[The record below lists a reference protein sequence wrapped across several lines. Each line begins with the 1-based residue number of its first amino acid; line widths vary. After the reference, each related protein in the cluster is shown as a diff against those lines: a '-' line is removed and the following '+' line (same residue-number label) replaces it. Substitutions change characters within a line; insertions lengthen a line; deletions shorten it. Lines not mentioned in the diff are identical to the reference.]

1 MPRLR
6 QQRPEFDSV
15 SRLLKGY
22 GANAA
27 SIARSLKCAPA
38 TASKK
43 LNDPRYFTLGDL
55 VKLSFAYG
63 IPFEE
68 VRGAI
73 VK

>member
-6 QQRPEFDSV
+6 QTRPEFDSV

-27 SIARSLKCAPA
+27 SIARALKCAPA
-38 TASKK
+38 TAKKK
-43 LNDPRYFTLGDL
+43 LDDPKRFTIEDL
-55 VKLSFAYG
+55 AHLCFAYG

-68 VRGAI
+68 MRESI

>member
-1 MPRLR
+1 MPKLR
-6 QQRPEFDSV
+6 QQRPEFDAIG
-15 SRLLKGY
+15 RLLRGY
-22 GANAA
+22 GATGA
-27 SIARSLKCAPA
+27 SIARTLGCAPA

-43 LNDPRYFTLGDL
+43 LNEPRYFTIGDL